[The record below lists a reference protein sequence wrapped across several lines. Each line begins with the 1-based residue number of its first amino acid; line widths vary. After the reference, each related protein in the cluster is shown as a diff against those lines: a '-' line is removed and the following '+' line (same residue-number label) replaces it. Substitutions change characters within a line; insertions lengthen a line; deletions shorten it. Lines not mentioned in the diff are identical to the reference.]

1 MHLTRSVLVDA
12 RSPPI
17 TWRDLLLL
25 RAGQAQA
32 LGQVA
37 VVPHAARA
45 LPLPKVWL
53 RLPRPGRMA
62 GGRSGF
68 LYAAML
74 AVYEAMTSI
83 LAYELIQ
90 TRKRT
95 P

>member
-1 MHLTRSVLVDA
+1 
-12 RSPPI
+12 
-17 TWRDLLLL
+17 
-25 RAGQAQA
+25 
-32 LGQVA
+32 
-37 VVPHAARA
+37 
-45 LPLPKVWL
+45 
-53 RLPRPGRMA
+53 MA